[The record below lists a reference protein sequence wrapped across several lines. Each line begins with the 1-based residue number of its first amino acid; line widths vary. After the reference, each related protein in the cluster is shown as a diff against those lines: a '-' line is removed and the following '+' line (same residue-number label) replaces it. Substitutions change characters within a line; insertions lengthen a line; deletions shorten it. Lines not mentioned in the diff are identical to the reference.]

1 MKKAGKSS
9 KIFHR
14 NVYMRLDDKKGSKFF
29 AKISPFVSGSRS
41 RKQDQTPRLEILTFC
56 AANPIPIPFP
66 GNVSSTLLRLSCP
79 LPASTVV
86 QLKQQRGKRNILAGV
101 R

>member
-56 AANPIPIPFP
+56 AANPIPFP
-66 GNVSSTLLRLSCP
+66 VEMFPPRLSCP

-86 QLKQQRGKRNILAGV
+86 QLKQQRSKRNILAGV